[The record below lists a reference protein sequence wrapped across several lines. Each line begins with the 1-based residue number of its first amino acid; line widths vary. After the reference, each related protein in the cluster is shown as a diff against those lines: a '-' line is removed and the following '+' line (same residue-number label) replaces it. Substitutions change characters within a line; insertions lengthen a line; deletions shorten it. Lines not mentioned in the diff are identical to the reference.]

1 VLLDALHSHKWLAL
15 KRLVAQS
22 LARFQLAGRYVKLSS
37 AKGLYGWVLF
47 KTREEAERYA
57 EAARRELEKLGIDAV
72 PKITSGIY
80 HQVVFDEK
88 R

>member
-1 VLLDALHSHKWLAL
+1 MLDALHSHKWLAL